1 MSFDSQSKRYS
12 LLHLIGLKHLRIERA
27 EQIRIP
33 GAWLIFIML
42 DVEETVCSVVEHLG
56 DDERAFP
63 SGGEL
68 VWPLLIHSED
78 QVPFLECTDPYVLGM
93 EST

>member
-1 MSFDSQSKRYS
+1 M
-12 LLHLIGLKHLRIERA
+12 
-27 EQIRIP
+27 EQIHIL
-33 GAWLIFIML
+33 GARLIFIVF
-42 DVEETVCSVVEHLG
+42 DVEETIRSIVEHLG

-68 VWPLLIHSED
+68 VWLLLIYSED
-78 QVPFLECTDPYVLGM
+78 QVPLLERTTPYVLGM

>member
-1 MSFDSQSKRYS
+1 MSFDSQAKRYS
-12 LLHLIGLKHLRIERA
+12 LLHLIDLKHLRIERA

-33 GAWLIFIML
+33 GARLIFVVFDI
-42 DVEETVCSVVEHLG
+42 EEAVCSIVEHLG
-56 DDERAFP
+56 DEERAFP

-68 VWPLLIHSED
+68 VWPLLIQSED
-78 QVPFLECTDPYVLGM
+78 QIPLLECTTPHVLGM

>member
-1 MSFDSQSKRYS
+1 M
-12 LLHLIGLKHLRIERA
+12 IGLKHLRIERA

-33 GAWLIFIML
+33 GVRLIFVVFDI
-42 DVEETVCSVVEHLG
+42 EEAVCSILEHLG

-68 VWPLLIHSED
+68 VWLLLVHS
-78 QVPFLECTDPYVLGM
+78 
-93 EST
+93 

>member
-1 MSFDSQSKRYS
+1 MSFDSQAKRYS
-12 LLHLIGLKHLRIERA
+12 LLHLIDLKHLRIERA

-33 GAWLIFIML
+33 GVRLIFVVF
-42 DVEETVCSVVEHLG
+42 DVEEAVCSFVEHLG
-56 DDERAFP
+56 DDKRAFP

-68 VWPLLIHSED
+68 VCLFLIHSED
-78 QVPFLECTDPYVLGM
+78 QVPFLECTTPYVLGM